1 MADPNSS
8 FPAPREGV
16 TAARGA
22 SGPAP
27 SPDRP
32 AAAPAAGHHGPHL
45 PHDLPHGASQR
56 IHDLL
61 HAEEAEGLP
70 DAVLDT
76 DPAPAPPPPVGWH
89 DVAGPAED
97 VRAAQASLAVKS
109 SIVAR
114 AGRLA
119 LASGTGG
126 YRVRQ
131 ILDRVSSA
139 LKVECR
145 ADVTLMSIDLTVTD
159 GPDSF
164 TEVVSLTKTGVN
176 TERIWRLEGFVCDL
190 EKYAANLT
198 VAEVHG
204 MLDDIE
210 SRGGR
215 YSAVQSGVAAAF
227 ACCAFV
233 FLLGGGPVE
242 MLCAGVGAGVGQWLR
257 KVMLERH
264 INQFATTM
272 AAVAVACLLY
282 LAALAAVSLGDP
294 AAMGLH
300 EGGYIGAM
308 LFVIP
313 GFPLITS
320 GLDIA
325 KMDLASGLE
334 RLAYAV
340 CVIAVATLSAWF
352 VAKVVTLQPAELV
365 APELPALALALLR
378 VVASF
383 VGVFGFSVLFNSTP
397 RMAAAA
403 GAIGAVANTAR
414 LELIDLAG
422 LTPEAGALVGA
433 LLAGL
438 VAGAVALR
446 VRMPR
451 ISLTVP
457 SIVIMVP
464 GLYLYQAM
472 YYMCDFDVVSAMG
485 WAMRAMVVIACL
497 PIGLA
502 LARVLTDA
510 NWRYDR

>member
-1 MADPNSS
+1 MPGSHRSS
-8 FPAPREGV
+8 PDCRGHAPRPGDPVPGAASEGGHGGLHPPH
-16 TAARGA
+16 RLQHEA
-22 SGPAP
+22 S
-27 SPDRP
+27 RR
-32 AAAPAAGHHGPHL
+32 L
-45 PHDLPHGASQR
+45 
-56 IHDLL
+56 HDLL

-70 DAVLDT
+70 DTTLDA
-76 DPAPAPPPPVGWH
+76 APAPDPSAHIGWH
-89 DVAGPAED
+89 EVAGPSED
-97 VRAAQASLAVKS
+97 VRAAQATLAIKS
-109 SIVAR
+109 SIIVR

-131 ILDRVSSA
+131 ILDRVSAA

-159 GPDSF
+159 GPNSF
-164 TEVVSLTKTGVN
+164 TEVVSLTETGVN

-190 EKYAANLT
+190 EKYASHLT
-198 VAEVHG
+198 VADVHG
-204 MLDDIE
+204 MLDAIE
-210 SRGGR
+210 ARSGR
-215 YSAVQSGVAAAF
+215 YSALQSGIAAAF

-242 MLCAGVGAGVGQWLR
+242 MLCAGVGAGAGQWLR
-257 KVMLERH
+257 KVMLGRR

-282 LAALAAVSLGDP
+282 LASLAAVSLGDP
-294 AAMGLH
+294 EVMGLH
-300 EGGYIGAM
+300 EAGYIGAM

-340 CVIAVATLSAWF
+340 CIIAVATLAAWF
-352 VAKVVTLQPAELV
+352 VAKIVTLQPAELV
-365 APELPALALALLR
+365 APELPAVALAMLR
-378 VVASF
+378 VAASF

-397 RMAAAA
+397 RMAATA
-403 GAIGAVANTAR
+403 GAIGAVANTVR
-414 LELIDLAG
+414 LELVDLASFS
-422 LTPEAGALVGA
+422 PEAGALVGA
-433 LLAGL
+433 LVAGL

-472 YYMCDFDVVSAMG
+472 YYMCDFDVVNAMG
-485 WAMRAMVVIACL
+485 WAMRAAVVIVCL

-510 NWRYDR
+510 SWRYDG

>member
-1 MADPNSS
+1 MAD
-8 FPAPREGV
+8 AHRIL
-16 TAARGA
+16 
-22 SGPAP
+22 
-27 SPDRP
+27 
-32 AAAPAAGHHGPHL
+32 AG
-45 PHDLPHGASQR
+45 
-56 IHDLL
+56 L
-61 HAEEAEGLP
+61 HALADDADAPMP
-70 DAVLDT
+70 DASLDT
-76 DPAPAPPPPVGWH
+76 QEAPQPAVHADWHESVG
-89 DVAGPAED
+89 GAESS
-97 VRAAQASLAVKS
+97 RAVDADLAVKS

-114 AGRLA
+114 AGRLS

-131 ILDRVSSA
+131 ILERVGAA
-139 LKVECR
+139 LGVECR
-145 ADVTLMSIDLTVTD
+145 ADVTLMSIDLTVSD
-159 GPDSF
+159 GPSSF

-176 TERIWRLEGFVCDL
+176 TERIWRLEGFVCNL
-190 EKYAANLT
+190 ECYAHNLT

-210 SRGGR
+210 RRSGR
-215 YSAVQSGVAAAF
+215 YSVLQSAVASAL
-227 ACCAFV
+227 ACGAFV
-233 FLLGGGPVE
+233 FLLGGGWVE
-242 MLCAGVGAGVGQWLR
+242 MACAAVGAGVGQGLR
-257 KVMLERH
+257 KFMLERH

-282 LAALAAVSLGDP
+282 LASLALVSLAVPG
-294 AAMGLH
+294 AMELH

-352 VAKVVTLQPAELV
+352 VAKIVTLHPAELV
-365 APELPALALALLR
+365 APDLPVAAIALLR

-383 VGVFGFSVLFNSTP
+383 VGVFGFSVLFNSPP

-403 GAIGAVANTAR
+403 GGIGAVANTLR
-414 LELIDLAG
+414 LELIDLAS
-422 LTPEAGALVGA
+422 LPPEAGALAGA
-433 LLAGL
+433 LAAGL
-438 VAGAVALR
+438 IASVVALR
-446 VRMPR
+446 MRMPR

-472 YYMCDFDVVSAMG
+472 YYMCDFNVVSAMG

-502 LARVLTDA
+502 LARVLTDRG
-510 NWRYDR
+510 WRYDA